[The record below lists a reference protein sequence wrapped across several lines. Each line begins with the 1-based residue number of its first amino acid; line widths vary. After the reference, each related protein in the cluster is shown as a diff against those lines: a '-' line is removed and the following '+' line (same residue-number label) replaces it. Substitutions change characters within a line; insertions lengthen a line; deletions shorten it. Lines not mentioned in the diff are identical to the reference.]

1 MRSLALILIA
11 VISLIAAVYAGAT
24 VAVTPNTYQAQS
36 GVYYVVTGNIGVEGQ
51 GFSVAIA
58 NNPPSTPSPC
68 SWSNGGTCTTAIT
81 AGDWVY
87 TVQVTLTPNTQPGKT
102 YTVTVSWNTGSG
114 YTTMGSLQF
123 TTPSPPTNTADQS
136 MTFVFDT
143 GTSSFN
149 APLGIVITVEGS

>member
-1 MRSLALILIA
+1 M
-11 VISLIAAVYAGAT
+11 ISLIAAVYAGAT

-36 GVYYVVTGNIGVEGQ
+36 GVYYVVTGNIGVAGQ

-81 AGDWVY
+81 AGHWVY
-87 TVQVTLTPNTQPGKT
+87 IVQVTLTPNTQPGQT
-102 YTVTVSWNTGSG
+102 YTVTVYWNTGSG
-114 YTTMGSLQF
+114 YTTMGSLKF
-123 TTPSPPTNTADQS
+123 TTPSTITAGQS

-143 GTSSFN
+143 GTNSFN
-149 APLGIVITVEGS
+149 APLGIVITVQ